1 MISPC
6 RDDSGD
12 NEAGA
17 EQPDWMTC
25 LTSAIYGVVVPNESV
40 FLQNGKMVEEEID
53 SQKNPTRFKE
63 FMTLLLAV

>member
-1 MISPC
+1 M
-6 RDDSGD
+6 
-12 NEAGA
+12 N
-17 EQPDWMTC
+17 
-25 LTSAIYGVVVPNESV
+25 LF